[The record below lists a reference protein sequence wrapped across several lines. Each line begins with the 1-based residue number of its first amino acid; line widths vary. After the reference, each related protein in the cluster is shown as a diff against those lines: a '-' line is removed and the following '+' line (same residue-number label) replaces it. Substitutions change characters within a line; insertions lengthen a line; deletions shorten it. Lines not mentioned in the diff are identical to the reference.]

1 VFGIIFIKDYC
12 TFNKFIYNL
21 IINLNC
27 IFLNKSHV
35 IVFQKL
41 EKLQWEKQ
49 IKKYFIINMQ
59 SICHIN
65 KSSKK
70 DEVNYKIILNHEIVE
85 HDYESTHVSTKSK
98 TFEITF
104 KFLDETFFR
113 NISVM

>member
-1 VFGIIFIKDYC
+1 
-12 TFNKFIYNL
+12 
-21 IINLNC
+21 
-27 IFLNKSHV
+27 
-35 IVFQKL
+35 
-41 EKLQWEKQ
+41 
-49 IKKYFIINMQ
+49 MQ
-59 SICHIN
+59 NICHIN

-113 NISVM
+113 MLHRCIVVSITKIQYFLDHYDIIIN